1 MKFKI
6 YDKVWV
12 ILSNKVEQYV
22 VFERKE
28 KANCIVKTDIYYRIG
43 TTFDKNENWTEHNET
58 CLFATKQE
66 LLDSL

>member
-6 YDKVWV
+6 YDHIWI
-12 ILSNKVEQYV
+12 ILGNTVQEYI
-22 VFERKE
+22 VFERRE
-28 KANCIVKTDIYYRIG
+28 KANHIVKTDIYYRIG
-43 TTFDKNENWTEHNET
+43 IALDNPDGWTEHEAS